1 MLWSGRLGLL
11 CFGLASYG
19 VVWQAWRVMV
29 RQGTERFVRVRHGRC
44 GLARL
49 VPERFGKA
57 GKAEYGGSGCGS
69 VWQAKTR
76 KEKERSW

>member
-1 MLWSGRLGLL
+1 MSRSGRLGLL

-19 VVWQAWRVMV
+19 MVWQAWRVMASP
-29 RQGTERFVRVRHGRC
+29 GTERFGRVRHGRC

-57 GKAEYGGSGCGS
+57 GKAGYGGSGRGRAR
-69 VWQAKTR
+69 QAKAR
-76 KEKERSW
+76 KEKEQSW